1 MLIQNARIWTNDGT
15 LIDSGYVQIQDGI
28 IEAVGSMTD
37 LNVSDENIFDAKG
50 QLLMPGFVNAHTHLY
65 SYLARGMAIDGIE
78 PYSFYDILAQIWWR
92 LDKAL
97 DGPSNYY
104 SGLVGAAEMLKS
116 GITTLIDHHASP
128 NAISGSLNQLKKAV
142 VDDVGLRACLCY
154 EITDRDG
161 LEQADQGIQENLE
174 FFDQVENSD
183 DDRVGALIGLHA
195 SFTVSDRTFEKL
207 LSDVGSRN
215 VGYHIHV
222 AEGQEDGVDANIS
235 HKKRTVFRLKDL
247 GILND
252 RSILAHCIHLSEPE
266 KDIVAEHN
274 SIVSNQPQSNMNN
287 AVGMTDLVG
296 LLNRDILVG
305 FGNDGFGSNLLDD
318 LKVAYLVQKHTS
330 NDPKTFDMGQAHQ
343 MFFENNY
350 AVAKRLLGVD
360 LGKVKAGYQGDL
372 ILVNYDP
379 PTPLVADSM
388 IGHLIFG
395 MCSQIDVTH
404 AWVKGDMVLKDR
416 EVQGINLS
424 ESYENAR
431 QEAGK
436 LWSRIE

>member
-15 LIDSGYVQIQDGI
+15 LIDNGFVHITDGMIQN
-28 IEAVGSMTD
+28 VGAMAD
-37 LNVSDENIFDAKG
+37 LNASDEDVFDAG
-50 QLLMPGFVNAHTHLY
+50 GCLLMPGFVNAHTHLY
-65 SYLARGMAIDGIE
+65 SYLARGMAIGGIE

-97 DGPSNYY
+97 DEPSNYY

-161 LEQADQGIQENLE
+161 LERADQGIQENLE
-174 FFDQVENSD
+174 FFDQVQNSND
-183 DDRVGALIGLHA
+183 GRLGALIGLHA

-207 LSDVGSRN
+207 FDQVGDRN

-222 AEGQEDGVDANIS
+222 AEGQEDGVDANVT
-235 HKKRTVFRLKDL
+235 HQKRTVFRLRDL

-252 RSILAHCIHLSEPE
+252 KTILAHCIHLSEPE
-266 KDIVAEHN
+266 KDIVAEHK

-296 LLNRDILVG
+296 LLDRNILVG

-330 NDPKTFDMGQAHQ
+330 QDPKTFDMGQAHQ

-350 AVAKRLLGVD
+350 AIAKRLLGVD
-360 LGKVKAGYQGDL
+360 LGKVKQGYQGDL
-372 ILVNYDP
+372 ILLNYNP
-379 PTPLVADSM
+379 PTPLAADSM
-388 IGHLIFG
+388 MGHLIFG

-404 AWVKGDMVLKDR
+404 AWVKGNLVLKDR
-416 EVQGINLS
+416 EVQGADLS
-424 ESYENAR
+424 EAYRQAR
-431 QEAGK
+431 QEAKK
-436 LWSRIE
+436 LWDRIE

>member
-15 LIDSGYVQIQDGI
+15 LIDNGYVHIQDGVI
-28 IEAVGSMTD
+28 QDVGPMAD
-37 LNVSDENIFDAKG
+37 LNVSDENTFDANG
-50 QLLMPGFVNAHTHLY
+50 RLLMPGFVNAHTHLY

-97 DGPSNYY
+97 DDSSNYY

-128 NAISGSLNQLKKAV
+128 NAIPGSLNQLKKAV

-154 EITDRDG
+154 EITDREG
-161 LEQADQGIQENLE
+161 LERANQGIQENLE
-174 FFDQVENSD
+174 FFDQIQNSD

-207 LSDVGSRN
+207 LSDVGNRD

-222 AEGQEDGVDANIS
+222 AEGQEDGVDANIR
-235 HKKRTVFRLKDL
+235 HHKRTVHRLKDL
-247 GILND
+247 GVLND
-252 RSILAHCIHLSEPE
+252 KTIMAHCIHLSEPE

-296 LLNRDILVG
+296 LLKRDILVG

-330 NDPKTFDMGQAHQ
+330 QDPKTFDMGQAHQ
-343 MFFENNY
+343 MLFENNY
-350 AVAKRLLGVD
+350 TIAKRLLGVD
-360 LGKVKAGYQGDL
+360 LGKVKSGYQGDL

-379 PTPLVADSM
+379 PTPLAADNM
-388 IGHLIFG
+388 MGHLIFG
-395 MCSQIDVTH
+395 ICSQIDVTH
-404 AWVKGDMVLKDR
+404 AWVKGNMVLEDR
-416 EVQGINLS
+416 EIQGIDLT
-424 ESYENAR
+424 ESYTNAR
-431 QEAGK
+431 QEAEK
-436 LWSRIE
+436 LWKRIE